1 MQGKLCYV
9 CKTSSCREMC
19 VMYATLLRAGKVCY
33 VCNTSSLREMCV
45 MYATLFRAG
54 KGVLCMHY

>member
-1 MQGKLCYV
+1 MCAKLVRAGKCVLCMQHY
-9 CKTSSCREMC
+9 C
-19 VMYATLLRAGKVCY
+19 VQGKVCY

-54 KGVLCMHY
+54 KCVLCMHY